1 MTKPD
6 LMLSCIQT
14 SSVAFFNRPKSLV
27 VCCKCTEYIYCHRY
41 TRIFWSMVYH
51 KRYCGPNKDRRV
63 GASAALPYLN
73 QRWFCCDDHADCILS
88 HSACYSAL
96 SSLGIMF
103 SPFSFSFFPK
113 EEGKKRS
120 THHGNHSVTSFFIN
134 IMENETLFLLS
145 SLQHSS
151 EGECSSQAGQKLL
164 GGFLS

>member
-63 GASAALPYLN
+63 GASALPYLN

-88 HSACYSAL
+88 HSAL
-96 SSLGIMF
+96 SSLRIMF
-103 SPFSFSFFPK
+103 SPFSFSFFPE